1 VSLDLSP
8 TDATVSNDGTT
19 ALDVMVSNASNGVGS
34 YDFSASVDNPNTVTI
49 ENVSLVG
56 TSPGGALTDVTFA
69 ADGSNVSVAAAS
81 AGVDEGRLATIYV
94 RGESPGTASVSLDS
108 ATVGDTAANSYT
120 VGSLGSASVQVE
132 AGPSPVVGSSPPGD
146 ADGDGKFED
155 INGDGTFNVVDVSAL
170 LQNRNSAAIENS
182 PTSFDFN
189 GDGQFS
195 IVDINALLTSL

>member
-1 VSLDLSP
+1 
-8 TDATVSNDGTT
+8 
-19 ALDVMVSNASNGVGS
+19 MVSNASNGVGS

-56 TSPGGALTDVTFA
+56 TSPSGTLTDVTFA
-69 ADGSNVSVAAAS
+69 ADGSNVTVVAAS
-81 AGVDEGRLATIYV
+81 AGVDDGRIATIHL
-94 RGESPGTASVSLDS
+94 RGQSPGASSVSIDS
-108 ATVGDTAANSYT
+108 ATVGDSQASSYT
-120 VGSLGSASVQVE
+120 ISSLGSASVQVE

-146 ADGDGKFED
+146 VDGDGKFED